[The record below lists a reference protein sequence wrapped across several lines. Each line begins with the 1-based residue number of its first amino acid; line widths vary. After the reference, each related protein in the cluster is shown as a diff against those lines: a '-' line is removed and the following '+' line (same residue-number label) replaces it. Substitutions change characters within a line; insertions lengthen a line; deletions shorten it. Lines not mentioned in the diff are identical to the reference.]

1 METWKERG
9 KYFLKE
15 MKDPYYKGVPG
26 EYAFFL
32 MMSVIP
38 LLIITAQVLAFFSL
52 SMDVFEE
59 FIGEPTFQ
67 LKEILAP
74 VLQFGSVKSLGV
86 MSLLSSL
93 WAASK
98 MQFSMIRVNRYAF
111 GLKEKYFGLGRIWA
125 VVSLLLIII
134 SMALSL
140 ILLVYG
146 QKLAALLDWYMM
158 KVFHRGF
165 QLDRIFY
172 SMRWIFSVGIFILLS
187 LLLNISSTMG
197 KVPVKRLL
205 PGSIF
210 SALSMLIATGLY
222 SIYIERQSNYNLLYG
237 SMSSLIILLFW
248 FFILGTV
255 FLWGTVVNKSQWEY
269 EKDKARKTGM
279 EKKN

>member
-86 MSLLSSL
+86 MSLLSTL

-111 GLKEKYFGLGRIWA
+111 GLKEKYFGTPDRPTPNCSAPPSPPPSAWPPTWA
-125 VVSLLLIII
+125 
-134 SMALSL
+134 
-140 ILLVYG
+140 
-146 QKLAALLDWYMM
+146 AAACPC
-158 KVFHRGF
+158 R
-165 QLDRIFY
+165 R
-172 SMRWIFSVGIFILLS
+172 SRRA
-187 LLLNISSTMG
+187 STAG
-197 KVPVKRLL
+197 
-205 PGSIF
+205 
-210 SALSMLIATGLY
+210 TG
-222 SIYIERQSNYNLLYG
+222 
-237 SMSSLIILLFW
+237 
-248 FFILGTV
+248 T
-255 FLWGTVVNKSQWEY
+255 TSQ
-269 EKDKARKTGM
+269 
-279 EKKN
+279 